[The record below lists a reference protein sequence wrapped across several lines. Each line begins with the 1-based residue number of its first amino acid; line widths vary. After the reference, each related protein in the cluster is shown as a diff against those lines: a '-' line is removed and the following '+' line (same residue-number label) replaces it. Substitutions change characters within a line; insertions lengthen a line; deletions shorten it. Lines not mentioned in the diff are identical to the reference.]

1 MLVVTRRTECQK
13 RISTTVGRRRT
24 FEPMID
30 ETARGRS
37 VARLSWRRYGA
48 FLVGALVVAALALP
62 ALAADPSAS
71 PSADPS
77 ASPAASI
84 GPSASASAEPAASS
98 EPSATTEPSA
108 SSSQEPSVAPVAT
121 PPRSVPTAS
130 SEPTETD
137 EDADQDEDSD
147 SGKPDKANKGN
158 KGDKTPEVAI
168 TLHGTVA
175 TAKDAKG
182 RPTFSLTSGGTTYE
196 LEAGPP
202 WFWADNNP
210 LAKFTGKTVTIAG
223 ETHTGSTEVDVQ
235 TVDGTAIRAPGKPPW
250 AGGWKVVGEKH
261 PGWSQAKAD
270 KFKAKFGG
278 CFPPGQCKRDEATPP
293 VPAGV
298 PGGD

>member
-1 MLVVTRRTECQK
+1 MTRRTECRE
-13 RISTTVGRRRT
+13 RISTGFGGRRT
-24 FEPMID
+24 LEPMND
-30 ETARGRS
+30 ENARGRS
-37 VARLSWRRYGA
+37 VAPSSWRRYGT
-48 FLVGALVVAALALP
+48 FVVGALVVAALALP

-77 ASPAASI
+77 ASAAASVA
-84 GPSASASAEPAASS
+84 ASATAS
-98 EPSATTEPSA
+98 TEPSVSTEPSS
-108 SSSQEPSVAPVAT
+108 SSSQEPSVTPVAT
-121 PPRSVPTAS
+121 PPRAVPTAS
-130 SEPTETD
+130 SEPAATD
-137 EDADQDEDSD
+137 EDTDQDEDGNG
-147 SGKPDKANKGN
+147 GKPDKN

-168 TLHGTVA
+168 TLHGTVT

-202 WFWADNNP
+202 WFWGDNNP
-210 LAKFTGKTVTIAG
+210 LAKFSGKTVTIAG

-278 CFPPGQCKRDEATPP
+278 CFPPGQCKHDEATPP